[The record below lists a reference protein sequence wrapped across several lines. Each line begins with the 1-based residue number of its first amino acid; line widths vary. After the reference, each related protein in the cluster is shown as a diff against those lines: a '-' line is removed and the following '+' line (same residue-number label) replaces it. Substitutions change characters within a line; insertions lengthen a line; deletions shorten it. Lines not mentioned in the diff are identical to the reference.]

1 MSGYAA
7 TEVEAV
13 FARAHTLCQSLGDID
28 KLYSALTGLH
38 SFYQVRGSLPQAVDA
53 GHRLVDIAESRGD
66 TLWRAQSHRCLGW
79 SLFCSGQGTAG
90 AEHLYIALGLF
101 DRLRAREHARLH
113 GAHPWVVGFVNCA
126 YLECFAGRPEV
137 AVERSRDALALAR
150 ELGQPLA
157 LAYALC
163 MSAAVYCERR
173 EPATTLAM
181 ADEAIELALR
191 HDMPY
196 WSSWGNT
203 LRGWA
208 LVHQGQHH
216 TGLAVLNA
224 GLDSYR
230 ATGAL
235 LFEASSLA
243 LLAQSYSTMGDHQR
257 ALEVIELSL
266 ANPLLPDGYF
276 YTPELHRLHS
286 TLLLANGD
294 DGARA
299 LGAAEQAL
307 ALARAQGA
315 GGLERRARE
324 QLQTMA
330 AAAA

>member
-1 MSGYAA
+1 V
-7 TEVEAV
+7 T
-13 FARAHTLCQSLGDID
+13 
-28 KLYSALTGLH
+28 
-38 SFYQVRGSLPQAVDA
+38 
-53 GHRLVDIAESRGD
+53 IAEARSD
-66 TLWRAQSHRCLGW
+66 ALWRAQSHRCLGW
-79 SLFCSGQGTAG
+79 SLFCSGQGALG

-101 DRLRAREHARLH
+101 DRLRAHEHARIH

-137 AVERSRDALALAR
+137 AIERSRDALALAR

-163 MSAAVYCERR
+163 MSAAVHCERR
-173 EPATTLAM
+173 EPARTLAL
-181 ADEAIELALR
+181 ADEAIELALQ
-191 HDMPY
+191 HDLPY

-216 TGLAVLNA
+216 TGLSVLKA

-230 ATGAL
+230 ATGAK

-243 LLAQSYSTMGDHQR
+243 LLAQSYATVGDDRR

-266 ANPLLPDGYF
+266 TNPLLPDGYF

-286 TLLLANGD
+286 VLLQATGD
-294 DGARA
+294 DRERARA
-299 LGAAEQAL
+299 AAQRAL

-315 GGLERRARE
+315 HGLERRAAE
-324 QLQTMA
+324 QLQAMVATA
-330 AAAA
+330 A